1 LSVIDD
7 AQQTQI
13 AILGRAQGLSQQE
26 CRSILG
32 VDDDGID
39 LNTQFVAGIRGEM
52 IDVLHGK
59 IELDLEISAIVS
71 LQQSGVL
78 EDPDCGGL
86 S

>member
-1 LSVIDD
+1 LSVIDN

-13 AILGRAQGLSQQE
+13 TILGRTQGLSQQE

-32 VDDDGID
+32 VDDDRID
-39 LNTQFVAGIRGEM
+39 LDTQFVAGIRGEM

-59 IELDLEISAIVS
+59 IEFDLEVSATVS
-71 LQQSGVL
+71 LQQSHIL